1 MVEERAQG
9 RAFICFCTSPY
20 LYRVIL
26 HFACSYIY
34 TTLTEHHITAKYRWS
49 PNQLNALEYASI
61 NYHLPIN
68 ETTDKLKKK
77 IMHLVRQQC

>member
-34 TTLTEHHITAKYRWS
+34 TTLTLFVCCAVDTCG
-49 PNQLNALEYASI
+49 
-61 NYHLPIN
+61 HLHMYVEEMREVLPLICS
-68 ETTDKLKKK
+68 EGRRAPSS
-77 IMHLVRQQC
+77 MSEV

>member
-34 TTLTEHHITAKYRWS
+34 TTLTLVSGNSYDR
-49 PNQLNALEYASI
+49 PPVLSI
-61 NYHLPIN
+61 
-68 ETTDKLKKK
+68 
-77 IMHLVRQQC
+77 